1 MIIQIFLRKI
11 LEIKCNNVMM
21 SKSNNSSRFL
31 YSNCDAGKNNLF
43 SLKKNF
49 SKHFN
54 SFRGKLKNINPNI
67 LFNNRLKENYKFL
80 NNYFNSSLNGIY
92 KIVTNKDYYLQSVN
106 FVSTDTILIPIDNKD
121 KEISKT
127 KLSGT
132 FSWEKKTNA
141 LNFSDVLLGNQL
153 VSSGAFDFTTK
164 KGFFNF
170 SIKKMLVE
178 DAKTYLSKFF
188 YSYRHLFEFNLH
200 NFSNKFSS
208 GNFKNLNVKIKFSIF
223 EDFFVEQITGLS
235 KFSNIRIN
243 YNDKIF
249 KKLTTIFQ
257 VILNLAL
264 ILKIL
269 MITYLV

>member
-1 MIIQIFLRKI
+1 
-11 LEIKCNNVMM
+11 MM

-43 SLKKNF
+43 SLKINF

-132 FSWEKKTNA
+132 FSWE
-141 LNFSDVLLGNQL
+141 
-153 VSSGAFDFTTK
+153 
-164 KGFFNF
+164 
-170 SIKKMLVE
+170 
-178 DAKTYLSKFF
+178 
-188 YSYRHLFEFNLH
+188 R
-200 NFSNKFSS
+200 
-208 GNFKNLNVKIKFSIF
+208 
-223 EDFFVEQITGLS
+223 
-235 KFSNIRIN
+235 
-243 YNDKIF
+243 
-249 KKLTTIFQ
+249 KL
-257 VILNLAL
+257 
-264 ILKIL
+264 
-269 MITYLV
+269 MH